1 MPWNYIIIRDGCDVI
16 PCFLSSRP
24 AEVIVRA
31 WQWHNTFID
40 NDKRGPFYCARVHPD
55 GCHYSITV
63 VPSN

>member
-16 PCFLSSRP
+16 PFFIFLA

-40 NDKRGPFYCARVHPD
+40 NDKRGPFSFSRVHPD

-63 VPSN
+63 VPSK